1 MKPRQ
6 NGSENFVMVF
16 PEELCEK
23 AVMAVKAKQL
33 QPRDLAVLLA
43 LMGNMNWRSGR
54 AQVTPNGLADQLGV
68 VGSNVRASISRL
80 RKQLLIS
87 RVVDR
92 YTGEAYFLINPYLAA
107 VGGPQRRGHLWQQFQ
122 NSLE

>member
-23 AVMAVKAKQL
+23 AVLAVKQKTL
-33 QPRDLAVLLA
+33 QPRDLAVLIA
-43 LMGNMNWRSGR
+43 LLGNVNWRSGR
-54 AQVTPNGLADQLGV
+54 AQITPSGLAQQLGILD
-68 VGSNVRASISRL
+68 GNCRASISRL

-87 RVVDR
+87 RMVDR
-92 YTGEAYFLINPYLAA
+92 YSGESYFLINPYLAS
-107 VGGPQRRGHLWQQFQ
+107 VGGPSRRGHLWQQFKD
-122 NSLE
+122 SLE

>member
-23 AVMAVKAKQL
+23 AVLAVKQKTL
-33 QPRDLAVLLA
+33 QPRDLAVLIA
-43 LMGNMNWRSGR
+43 LLGNVNWRSGR
-54 AQVTPNGLADQLGV
+54 AQITPSGLAQQLGILD
-68 VGSNVRASISRL
+68 SNCRASISRL

-87 RVVDR
+87 RIVDR
-92 YTGEAYFLINPYLAA
+92 YTGESFFLINPYLAA
-107 VGGPQRRGHLWQQFQ
+107 VGGPQRRGHLWEQFKE
-122 NSLE
+122 SLE